1 MGDKVAVSNFSDSD
15 LGGGKIEIGG
25 GEDFPYLVVERIQDH
40 SCCGVK
46 ESDRGAAVIVGLHRR
61 VAECIECAIPG
72 ICNLHF
78 ACRECVGL
86 TIEIIVFTG
95 QLDGP
100 FGVIEY
106 NSAFIAK
113 ECHVIAL
120 DGTAIEVNFGSLY
133 LIRLFLGVIVVS
145 ASCQCDAKHDD
156 QAIYLILGLEIESKI
171 HYAMAVRAML
181 YDALSY
187 TEQVELIAAQRRKDK
202 PKQTYHE
209 FLSGLGK
216 DDRLKPVIT
225 IVLNLSGKYW
235 DGCQSIHDLL
245 AVKDKQILQ
254 FVPDYKLNLL
264 SPDLLDE
271 QDFDKFRTSLGA
283 AMQFLKHQ
291 HDDNMDWIQNNQ
303 RMQAIDRNTA
313 DFIQT
318 TTGTDL
324 HLKDDDEVINMCR
337 AWEEQKELGIGQGI
351 DSVILR
357 MKEKENTNGTD
368 CRLSWKWYRAC
379 QERHKR
385 R

>member
-1 MGDKVAVSNFSDSD
+1 M
-15 LGGGKIEIGG
+15 GKIDTEAKA
-25 GEDFPYLVVERIQDH
+25 YLSNKERFCDIFNFWIYD
-40 SCCGVK
+40 GK
-46 ESDRGAAVIVGLHRR
+46 NVIKPDGLNELDTT
-61 VAECIECAIPG
+61 ALAIPYG
-72 ICNLHF
+72 NK
-78 ACRECVGL
+78 AR
-86 TIEIIVFTG
+86 
-95 QLDGP
+95 
-100 FGVIEY
+100 
-106 NSAFIAK
+106 K
-113 ECHVIAL
+113 HVQKYRDIL
-120 DGTAIEVNFGSLY
+120 KLY
-133 LIRLFLGVIVVS
+133 
-145 ASCQCDAKHDD
+145 AAKHDD

-271 QDFDKFRTSLGA
+271 HDFDKFRTSLGA

-337 AWEEQKELGIGQGI
+337 AWEN
-351 DSVILR
+351 S
-357 MKEKENTNGTD
+357 MKQAEARGEARGEAKGEA
-368 CRLSWKWYRAC
+368 RLSRLISHLLSLGKTDEILSATKNDVLRNQLY
-379 QERHKR
+379 EKYSIV
-385 R
+385 